1 MNAKAVLT
9 IIKAETDK
17 LKHLTEAQG
26 VLTYLADLETQEAS
40 SKQRAEKAV
49 QDAAKIE
56 GEAKARLESAHRK
69 LEAANNE
76 ATTILD
82 KAKRDGERHLASVT
96 EQGLKLKAASQAEY
110 DQLVKDLA
118 VKRTTKQALDAE
130 LTTLKAAVE
139 DAKRSLTTV
148 RQVIHDR
155 DAVLGLTPAQSPKG
169 VA

>member
-1 MNAKAVLT
+1 MNAKTVLT
-9 IIKAETDK
+9 IIKAEADK

-82 KAKRDGERHLASVT
+82 KAKRDGERHLASII
-96 EQGLKLKAASQAEY
+96 EQGKSQRAETQRAFDALVEDLKAKRAQLSALNTELAAVNQAVSEAKAS
-110 DQLVKDLA
+110 LA
-118 VKRTTKQALDAE
+118 GVKRVMADK
-130 LTTLKAAVE
+130 
-139 DAKRSLTTV
+139 
-148 RQVIHDR
+148 DR
-155 DAVLGLTPAQSPKG
+155 VLGRTEAT
-169 VA
+169 A